1 MAFSLGFSRRIA
13 REAHLT
19 ARLGRGRGRARSDRR
34 RPGLRGTRSSAT
46 RAAQPAASLKAP
58 YEGASGGGPI
68 CASTSTTA
76 RGKGQCHNP
85 ALSDAPRVTA
95 RGDRP
100 SSDGASDNGV
110 LCQQARARGGGIL
123 PAGGQAKKAPEPSGQ
138 VGAARRT
145 PDRSFHS
152 GPPPASYYRR
162 QDETKPGSWRPAAA
176 GSA

>member
-123 PAGGQAKKAPEPSGQ
+123 PAGGQSIGDSGTVRPGARSAPDGGPFLPVSRL
-138 VGAARRT
+138 GALT
-145 PDRSFHS
+145 P
-152 GPPPASYYRR
+152 PTESYHR
-162 QDETKPGSWRPAAA
+162 GMS
-176 GSA
+176 